1 MNMSILTLFPEV
13 IESYIN
19 ASIIKRAQESEI
31 VKIDV
36 INFRDLSSNKHH
48 SVDDSPFGGGAG
60 MVISPQPVA
69 DALKSIEGL
78 NKKVIYL
85 TPKGKLFN
93 HFLAKELSNEEHI
106 VLICG
111 HYEGLDQRIIDE
123 YVDEE
128 ISIGDY
134 VLSGGEIGAMAILDA
149 VTRLLPGALNDDS
162 LEEESFTNYLLEYP
176 HYTRPRVFEDV
187 EIPEVLVSGHHKN
200 IELYRKI
207 ESIRL
212 TLKRRPDLIE
222 EGIEKKRFSKEILK
236 LIVQEKK
243 NLY

>member
-36 INFRDLSSNKHH
+36 INFRDFSSNKHH

-134 VLSGGEIGAMAILDA
+134 VLSGGEVGAMAILDA

-187 EIPEVLVSGHHKN
+187 EIPEVLLSGHHKN
-200 IELYRKI
+200 IELYRKT

>member
-36 INFRDLSSNKHH
+36 INFRDFSSNKHH

-123 YVDEE
+123 YVDEDTQSLLE
-128 ISIGDY
+128 I
-134 VLSGGEIGAMAILDA
+134 
-149 VTRLLPGALNDDS
+149 RLLKIALPA
-162 LEEESFTNYLLEYP
+162 ELLFPFRLRHEK
-176 HYTRPRVFEDV
+176 VF
-187 EIPEVLVSGHHKN
+187 
-200 IELYRKI
+200 
-207 ESIRL
+207 
-212 TLKRRPDLIE
+212 
-222 EGIEKKRFSKEILK
+222 
-236 LIVQEKK
+236 Q
-243 NLY
+243 

>member
-36 INFRDLSSNKHH
+36 INFRDFSSNKHH

-236 LIVQEKK
+236 LIAQEKK

>member
-36 INFRDLSSNKHH
+36 INFRDFSSNKHH

-93 HFLAKELSNEEHI
+93 HSLAKELSKEEHL

-111 HYEGLDQRIIDE
+111 HYEGLDQRIIDQ

-134 VLSGGEIGAMAILDA
+134 VLSGGEIAAMAILDA

-162 LEEESFTNYLLEYP
+162 LEEESFTNFLLEYP
-176 HYTRPRVFEDV
+176 HYTRPRIFEGV

-200 IELYRKI
+200 IERYRKI

-212 TLKRRPDLIE
+212 TLRRRPDLIE
-222 EGIEKKRFSKEILK
+222 EGIEKKQFSKEILK
-236 LIVQEKK
+236 LIAQEKK

>member
-36 INFRDLSSNKHH
+36 INFRDFSTNKHH

-85 TPKGKLFN
+85 TPKGRLFN
-93 HFLAKELSNEEHI
+93 HSLAKELSKEEHL

-111 HYEGLDQRIIDE
+111 HYEGLDQRIIDQ
-123 YVDEE
+123 YVDDE

-162 LEEESFTNYLLEYP
+162 LEEESFTNNLLEYP
-176 HYTRPRVFEDV
+176 HYTRPRVFEDM
-187 EIPEVLVSGHHKN
+187 EIPEILLSGHHKN
-200 IELYRKI
+200 IERYRKI

-222 EGIEKKRFSKEILK
+222 EGIEKKRFSKEVLK
-236 LIVQEKK
+236 LIAQEKK

>member
-36 INFRDLSSNKHH
+36 INFRDFSTNKHH

-85 TPKGKLFN
+85 TPKGRLFN
-93 HFLAKELSNEEHI
+93 HSLAKELSKEEHL

-111 HYEGLDQRIIDE
+111 HYEGLDQRIIDQ
-123 YVDEE
+123 YVDDE

-162 LEEESFTNYLLEYP
+162 LEEESFTNNLLEYP
-176 HYTRPRVFEDV
+176 HYTRPRVFEDM
-187 EIPEVLVSGHHKN
+187 EIPEILLSGHHKN
-200 IELYRKI
+200 IERYRKI

-222 EGIEKKRFSKEILK
+222 EGIEKKQFSKEVLK
-236 LIVQEKK
+236 LIAQEKK